1 MGRKWW
7 TMFSIL
13 DASKVS
19 QALAAA
25 GQPVA
30 DEIVQKALD
39 SLQADE
45 QIALSALE
53 PALDELEQ
61 KGISEVVALVLPA
74 LETSL
79 VSKVIPALQEAL
91 TNTLDGLTV
100 TITISRKG
108 K

>member
-1 MGRKWW
+1 
-7 TMFSIL
+7 MFSIL